1 MIINEPGW
9 YLKHKSASGA
19 SLEEIEKM
27 VEEIF
32 QEGKLIKLDAIIDLG
47 ILVDI
52 CYHRRTETGM
62 IMGIKEVVFDDT
74 YKYTQTYKDWRKKS
88 PK

>member
-1 MIINEPGW
+1 
-9 YLKHKSASGA
+9 
-19 SLEEIEKM
+19 M

-32 QEGKLIKLDAIIDLG
+32 QEGKLIKLDAIIVV
-47 ILVDI
+47 VDI
-52 CYHRRTETGM
+52 CYRRRTETGM